1 MFRASKQFL
10 AVAYPVS
17 FLFIL
22 LAILFPE
29 INSAIAPWIVI
40 ISVFLIG
47 IPHGAIDHIM
57 AAEIFNIEL
66 KLKDQLLFY
75 GSYLFLMFILGAVW
89 IFYPIAGMVIF
100 LLISIYHFGQADME
114 DYLKGDTSLTWFWH
128 IIRGLYIIL
137 LIIFSDV
144 SVTYPILEQAMDIT
158 EGSLSLLISDHTIVI
173 YFSLLIYLAIKVL
186 GFMKGVFSNNW
197 LYVADTVTL
206 LALFYFTGPLIGFA
220 LYFAI
225 WHSAG
230 HINEMREFF
239 RTKNKS
245 LSIFKFYKLSFP
257 FTMISVIG
265 LLILVYLQNAFGVQ
279 DMFLTLMFILI
290 SVLTLPHMLIV
301 HKMYSSYPGSNY

>member
-1 MFRASKQFL
+1 MFRASKHFL
-10 AVAYPVS
+10 AVAYPAS
-17 FLFIL
+17 FFFIL
-22 LAILFPE
+22 LSLVYPE
-29 INSAIAPWIVI
+29 LNNAIAPWVVIV
-40 ISVFLIG
+40 SVFLIG

-75 GSYLFLMFILGAVW
+75 GSYLLLMFILGAIW
-89 IFYPIAGMVIF
+89 IFFPIAGMVIF
-100 LLISIYHFGQADME
+100 LIISIYHFGQADME
-114 DYLKGDTSLTWFWH
+114 EYLKEGTSLTWFWH

-137 LIIFSDV
+137 LIIFSDI
-144 SVTYPILEQAMDIT
+144 SITYPILEQAMNIT
-158 EGSLSLLISDHTIVI
+158 EGSLSIMISDHTIVI
-173 YFSLLIYLAIKVL
+173 YISLFIYLVITVL
-186 GFMKGVFSNNW
+186 GFMKGAFSSNW
-197 LYVADTVTL
+197 LYIADTITL

-230 HINEMREFF
+230 HINEMREYFK
-239 RTKNKS
+239 TKNKS

-257 FTMISVIG
+257 FTLISVIG
-265 LLILVYLQNAFGVQ
+265 LLILVYIQNAFGVQ

-301 HKMYSSYPGSNY
+301 HKMYST